1 MPARIRRGRCLEQDK
16 IFHTYKH
23 DRQIKGT
30 HEKSYDMALPPVPE
44 VKLDKKIRGSRGSL
58 T

>member
-1 MPARIRRGRCLEQDK
+1 MPARIRRGHHLKQDG
-16 IFHTYKH
+16 IFHTYEH

-30 HEKSYDMALPPVPE
+30 HEGSYDTALSPVPE
-44 VKLDKKIRGSRGSL
+44 VKLDKKIRGSRDSP